1 MRAIGVP
8 IAVQRARQWTDT
20 AALVVLSAAILSLLV
35 FAALMASGHRILIV
49 RSGSMAPAISTGD
62 VVVTRMVDPTHVSV
76 GDVVTFRDPSR
87 SGELITHRVVKR
99 RIEGAKVSFLTR
111 GDANTGT
118 EQWSVDEDGTVGK
131 LAFRIPKVGYGLAW
145 AGAPLARAVLLI
157 AGAVLLAVAAIRR
170 IWAE

>member
-8 IAVQRARQWTDT
+8 IAVQRARRWTDT
-20 AALVVLSAAILSLLV
+20 AALIVLAAAVLCLAVLG
-35 FAALMASGHRILIV
+35 ALIASGHRVLVV
-49 RSGSMAPAISTGD
+49 RSGSMAPAINTGD
-62 VVVTRMVDPTHVSV
+62 VVVTRMIDPTGVSV

-87 SGELITHRVVKR
+87 SGDLITHRVVKR

-118 EQWSVDEDGTVGK
+118 ERWSVDEDGTVGK

-145 AGAPLARAVLLI
+145 AGSPLARAGLLI
-157 AGAVLLAVAAIRR
+157 AGALLLAVVAIRR
-170 IWAE
+170 IWTE